1 MIGPEIP
8 RELLKKKSN
17 SDEIVM
23 SDEEE
28 SDIGPQ
34 IPQYVL
40 EKKREQVMVGPE
52 MPTDIIQQRKNNAE
66 IVMSDEE
73 ESDIGPQIPQ
83 HVLEKKREQV
93 MVGPEIPRELLKKKS
108 NSDEI
113 VMSDEEESDI
123 GPQIPQQVL
132 QKKRDTAE
140 RQMHE
145 GEIIMSDEESDF
157 GPQYLQQKDDLKQ
170 EETAVDPDDYTPELP
185 PDLVEHRRT
194 VQSQPGRRRA
204 PIGPSLPSNLLM
216 QSEPDDDM
224 IGPDLPMNYNPEEE
238 AKHSA
243 IHAIEER
250 ARQSREAIEKKKE
263 GSTKVERP
271 EWMLAPPEV
280 DYLKT
285 ATSSRSRQFSSKPVG
300 AVDSTEWTETPAD
313 KE

>member
-1 MIGPEIP
+1 
-8 RELLKKKSN
+8 
-17 SDEIVM
+17 
-23 SDEEE
+23 
-28 SDIGPQ
+28 
-34 IPQYVL
+34 
-40 EKKREQVMVGPE
+40 
-52 MPTDIIQQRKNNAE
+52 
-66 IVMSDEE
+66 
-73 ESDIGPQIPQ
+73 
-83 HVLEKKREQV
+83 
-93 MVGPEIPRELLKKKS
+93 
-108 NSDEI
+108 
-113 VMSDEEESDI
+113 MSDEEESDI

-313 KE
+313 KERKSKETRSEKRKAEEPLPYSASDMQRKKVIEEYNMQTRPLSLLELHQQKKKKSREPKEDVTKRPFDREKDLVAPKMMNSKQKKEMLKQSSQFSDRFGHGRGSFL